1 MEIIVGI
8 LEKIKEFGVAEMF
21 LSFATAYFL
30 LYAVTRFTKGELS
43 VIRLIVASIVCA
55 LSEVIG
61 GMLTGVYALVFLFST
76 SMLALL
82 LIKSEY
88 GIKEFIS
95 VTTVYCALRVA
106 LELINAGAYALIYDK
121 MLSSYVT
128 TASLFVIFVAV
139 NALNSLAR
147 SKFRPSDIVGI
158 EASFCGKTLKLK
170 GFRDTGNALYE
181 GGKPVSVISKKV
193 AERLGVV
200 ATGEIAVNT
209 VAGIKLLPSANIGIR
224 LYSDKNRRKEYIT
237 KVVISDK
244 MVSRGYDMILHKD
257 TEVL

>member
-1 MEIIVGI
+1 MDIIVGI

-21 LSFATAYFL
+21 LSFTTAYFL

-55 LSEVIG
+55 LSEVVG
-61 GMLTGVYALVFLFST
+61 CMLTEVYAILFLFST
-76 SMLALL
+76 SMLVLL

-88 GIKEFIS
+88 GVKEFIS

-106 LELINAGAYALIYDK
+106 LELVNAGANALIYDK
-121 MLSSYVT
+121 TLSGYVT
-128 TASLFVIFVAV
+128 TASLFVIFVSV
-139 NALNSLAR
+139 NALSSLAR

-181 GGKPVSVISKKV
+181 GGKPVSVISEKV
-193 AERLGVV
+193 AKRLGVV

-209 VAGIKLLPSANIGIR
+209 VAGIKLLPSADIGIR
-224 LYSDKNRRKEYIT
+224 LYSDKNRRKEYTT

-244 MVSRGYDMILHKD
+244 MVTRGYDMILHKD